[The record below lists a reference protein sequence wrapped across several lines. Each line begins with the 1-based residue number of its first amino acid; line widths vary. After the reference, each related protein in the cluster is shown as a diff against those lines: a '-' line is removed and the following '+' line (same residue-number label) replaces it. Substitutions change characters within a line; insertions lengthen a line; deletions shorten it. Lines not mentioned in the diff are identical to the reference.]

1 VLVNFVVDKSG
12 KPQHVHVVRGV
23 GHGLDRK
30 AIEAVSKYRFQPAME
45 AGKPVEVALNVEVN
59 FQIF

>member
-1 VLVNFVVDKSG
+1 
-12 KPQHVHVVRGV
+12 V

-45 AGKPVEVALNVEVN
+45 AGKPVEVALNIEVN